1 MLLNE
6 LRCSSLQQLQ
16 LAQLN
21 VILLD
26 MIYEKVSAE
35 GITLRLMC
43 RSSSV
48 TSSIPICLQ
57 LRLSLDINASLD
69 TSNFLLRLQASF
81 TGYLKVIP

>member
-48 TSSIPICLQ
+48 TGSIPICLQ

-69 TSNFLLRLQASF
+69 TSNFFVTFAGQF
-81 TGYLKVIP
+81 YGIP

>member
-35 GITLRLMC
+35 GITVRLMC
-43 RSSSV
+43 RSLFV

-57 LRLSLDINASLD
+57 SRLSLDINASLD
-69 TSNFLLRLQASF
+69 TSNFFVTFAGQF
-81 TGYLKVIP
+81 YGKP